1 MPFHFCIKSAL
12 CLSWLVMS
20 EELRA
25 LRECVYNMSTAL
37 EAVRGLSARLDVL
50 ETPKLHDLAVDD
62 SAPLS
67 LADYVTD
74 FIMLWLLAAVYESCR
89 THSDGGNT

>member
-1 MPFHFCIKSAL
+1 M
-12 CLSWLVMS
+12 
-20 EELRA
+20 
-25 LRECVYNMSTAL
+25 
-37 EAVRGLSARLDVL
+37 SARLDVL